1 MGLENCLSF
10 LLRRNLAVEIC
21 AHGRKERAACAGG
34 GQRSASIYVTVTCL
48 VLTRILGS
56 RLSTGA
62 TSTAIS
68 REDSLFPPTA
78 EGGGSLIKGT
88 VATTSPT
95 RLSSIPTTYPVG
107 TRRSSALGPS
117 TPRPPF
123 APLSLPPLHNG
134 LFRESMVA
142 PASSSPT
149 SRASA
154 ASSVAS
160 SDRRKR
166 ELKAGLHC
174 CSGYNCYR
182 PLNNTSKCMRAFKC
196 LNGFS
201 TGAVS
206 YSYNHGISV

>member
-1 MGLENCLSF
+1 MGLANCLSF
-10 LLRRNLAVEIC
+10 LLRSLCLPRCVHIGP
-21 AHGRKERAACAGG
+21 HTKERAACAGHTKG
-34 GQRSASIYVTVTCL
+34 IDVCPVTCL

-107 TRRSSALGPS
+107 TRRSSALCPS